1 MIDSIEPHNLMQY
14 PQRYNYGGGYY
25 SFFYYPVLLSKN
37 DPAHD
42 TILCRAGTVNAVFS
56 ELVQDKFPFSAKV
69 PERLENE
76 RFGTKLKIFRNILS
90 NIL

>member
-1 MIDSIEPHNLMQY
+1 MGLVGD
-14 PQRYNYGGGYY
+14 GVV
-25 SFFYYPVLLSKN
+25 VLGPNQDLLVATGS
-37 DPAHD
+37 
-42 TILCRAGTVNAVFS
+42 RAGTVNAVFS